1 MADSA
6 DRATVSTSIGEVS
19 VQFGWNGWVAV
30 EAAGQATKRA
40 VVRRRDGLSRLLVE
54 FGVAESEAPAAAKAI
69 WATRPLGA
77 WRPEPDAWES
87 PWKQHKYGTLA
98 VFLIGLVAA
107 FVYIV
112 VLKLDWVG
120 V

>member
-1 MADSA
+1 L
-6 DRATVSTSIGEVS
+6 
-19 VQFGWNGWVAV
+19 
-30 EAAGQATKRA
+30 
-40 VVRRRDGLSRLLVE
+40 GL
-54 FGVAESEAPAAAKAI
+54 AESEAPAAAKTI
-69 WATRPLGA
+69 WAVRPRDT

-98 VFLIGLVAA
+98 VFVIGLVAA

>member
-1 MADSA
+1 MGRSN

-19 VQFGWNGWVAV
+19 VQFGWNGWIAV
-30 EAAGQATKRA
+30 EAPGQTAKRA
-40 VVRRRDGLSRLLVE
+40 VVRRRDGLSRVLVE

-69 WATRPLGA
+69 WAARPRDT
-77 WRPEPDAWES
+77 WRPEPDAWAS
-87 PWKQHKYGTLA
+87 PRKQHKYGTLA
-98 VFLIGLVAA
+98 VFLIGLGAA

-120 V
+120 Y